1 MAGSE
6 RAETPIPTT
15 GTAASAA
22 ADRGTPTASSGD
34 RRWTGASGPPST
46 EGSTAITEREAFQIT
61 LLRNSH
67 YHEDRERFF
76 AWWHKV
82 TMFVVVLGAIATF
95 APIDK
100 YWIAALVI
108 AFAGL
113 VDLVFDV
120 SGRARLHASLR
131 RRIYDLLAEAQDN
144 DVDLT
149 KMRKRAIDVYADEPP
164 CMHAVNALAYNSA
177 MASFERPQK
186 LQLRIRWWQRIFRN
200 VWPFPETDFKTF
212 EELDRMATTG

>member
-6 RAETPIPTT
+6 RTEAPIPAATT
-15 GTAASAA
+15 TASASS
-22 ADRGTPTASSGD
+22 DRGTSAASSED
-34 RRWTGASGPPST
+34 RRWTSTSGPPPT
-46 EGSTAITEREAFQIT
+46 EGSTITEREAFQIT

-95 APIDK
+95 APVEK

-144 DVDLT
+144 DVDLS

-177 MASFERPQK
+177 MAAFERSQK
-186 LQLRIRWWQRIFRN
+186 LQFRIRWWQRIFRN
-200 VWPFPETDFKTF
+200 VWPFPATDFKTF
-212 EELDRMATTG
+212 EELDRMATAG